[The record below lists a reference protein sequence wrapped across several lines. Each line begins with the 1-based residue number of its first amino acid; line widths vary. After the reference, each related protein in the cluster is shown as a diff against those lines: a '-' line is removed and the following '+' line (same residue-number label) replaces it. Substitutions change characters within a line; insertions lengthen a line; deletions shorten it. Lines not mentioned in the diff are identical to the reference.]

1 MNRRTFDALL
11 GNAEVRM
18 KKAWRRYLSAMREE
32 DRLKDAIKFGVIKET
47 RKVREMRKLLRKR
60 TEEASREWGKA
71 SDHLIAL
78 YERAKKEEQHVLQHN
93 ESPPR

>member
-1 MNRRTFDALL
+1 MNRHTFDSLL

-18 KKAWRRYLSAMREE
+18 KKAWWRYQSAMREE
-32 DRLKDAIKFGVIKET
+32 DRLKDAIKFGVVKET
-47 RKVREMRKLLRKR
+47 RKVRELWKILRKR

-78 YERAKKEEQHVLQHN
+78 YERAKKEEQDVLQYH
-93 ESPPR
+93 